1 MTVFKKQLSESF
13 DGMVTIEYMDD
24 YIGDIEH
31 RVLSGMLPSEDMRI
45 VERYKEY
52 KQYEHGLKMV
62 DFKKL
67 MNMLIGWIGDFLC
80 KIVWIE

>member
-1 MTVFKKQLSESF
+1 MTVCKKQLSELF
-13 DGMVTIEYMDD
+13 EETVTIEYMDD
-24 YIGDIEH
+24 YISDIED
-31 RVLSGMLPSEDMRI
+31 RVLSKRLPSEDIRI

-67 MNMLIGWIGDFLC
+67 MNMLIG
-80 KIVWIE
+80 

>member
-1 MTVFKKQLSESF
+1 MDRSVVIKTIYETIEET
-13 DGMVTIEYMDD
+13 VTIEYMDD
-24 YIGDIEH
+24 YISDIED
-31 RVLSGMLPSEDMRI
+31 RVLSKRLPSEDMRI

-67 MNMLIGWIGDFLC
+67 MNMLIG
-80 KIVWIE
+80 